1 MAVETKV
8 KREIEDI
15 LLEQKLVSGED
26 LEKAKEVQRVSGDS
40 LGNLLV
46 RMGIVSQQ
54 DMTRAYARQ
63 WDIPYVNLEEI
74 NLDVEVVKTIPQG
87 LAQRHKVIATSREDK
102 KLTVAMVNPLNV
114 FAIDDLRLVT
124 GLKIKPVFATED
136 QVVNAITQYYG
147 IKMSISQVIG
157 DEELADITADVDLES
172 LQAVAGEDEI
182 ALGELKKLVEEA
194 PVVRLVNVIVTRAIR
209 DKASDIHVE
218 PERRDLRVRYRI
230 DGILHEVMAPP
241 KGIQPLLVSRLKIMA
256 GMDIAER
263 RVPQDGRI
271 QLVVEGREFDFRV
284 STYPTIF
291 GEKVVMRILDKSGGL
306 IGLQKLGFQSG
317 TQAMLEELV
326 DNPYGIILSTGPTG
340 SGKTTTLYSVLS
352 KLNTIESNIITIEDP
367 IEYQMDGV
375 NQIQI
380 NEKAGLRFDNGLRHL
395 LRLDPDIIMVG
406 EIRDKETAEI
416 AVNAALTG
424 HLVLSTLHTNDAAGA
439 TTRLIDMGIES
450 YLVASSLIGVLAQRL
465 ARTTCPHCREDY
477 ELPSESL
484 RKYGINIAEERITLY
499 RGQGCEQCRDTGYLG
514 RTGIFELMYV
524 DDHLRELIINKKS
537 AGVIKQA
544 AIQAGMSTLQE
555 DCFDKVR
562 TGITTIE
569 EAIRVVYVE

>member
-8 KREIEDI
+8 KRKIEDI
-15 LLEQKLVSGED
+15 LLEKKLVSGED

-46 RMGIVSQQ
+46 RMGVISQP
-54 DMTRAYARQ
+54 DMTRAYAQQ
-63 WDIPYVNLEEI
+63 WDIPYVNLEDLKLNI
-74 NLDVEVVKTIPQG
+74 EVIKTIPQS

-102 KLTVAMVNPLNV
+102 ELTVAMVDPLNV

-136 QVVNAITQYYG
+136 QIVRTITEYYG
-147 IKMSISQVIG
+147 IKMSISQVMEE
-157 DEELADITADVDLES
+157 EELASVTADVDLEN
-172 LQAVAGEDEI
+172 LQVAASEDDL

-194 PVVRLVNVIVTRAIR
+194 PVVRLVNVIIARAIQ

-218 PERRDLRVRYRI
+218 PERRELRVRYRI
-230 DGILHEVMAPP
+230 DGILHDVMAPP
-241 KGIQPLLVSRLKIMA
+241 KGIQPLLISRLKIMA

-306 IGLQKLGFQSG
+306 IGLNRLGFQSE
-317 TQAMLEELV
+317 TQAVLEELV
-326 DNPYGIILSTGPTG
+326 DNPYGILLSTGPTG
-340 SGKTTTLYSVLS
+340 SGKTTTLYSILN
-352 KLNTIESNIITIEDP
+352 KLNTIEKNIITIEDP

-395 LRLDPDIIMVG
+395 LRQDPDIIMVG

-450 YLVASSLIGVLAQRL
+450 YLVASSVIGVLAQRL
-465 ARTTCPHCREDY
+465 IRTICPHCREDY

-484 RKYGINIAEERITLY
+484 RKYGVNIAEEKITLY
-499 RGQGCEQCRDTGYLG
+499 RGRGCEKCRGTGYLG
-514 RTGIFELMYV
+514 RSGIFELMYI
-524 DDHLRELIINKKS
+524 DDHLRDLIINKKS
-537 AGVIKQA
+537 AGMIKQA
-544 AIQAGMSTLQE
+544 ARQAGMSTLQE

-562 TGITTIE
+562 SGITAIE